1 MYMKEDSTSG
11 NTEGPI
17 GGVSLKHYILQS
29 STSQLEDLLNF
40 KIQDFDYVLVV
51 AVNSTFSKCQ
61 NVSNSIRQHS

>member
-17 GGVSLKHYILQS
+17 GGVSLNEFKHYILQS

-40 KIQDFDYVLVV
+40 KIQDFDFV
-51 AVNSTFSKCQ
+51 
-61 NVSNSIRQHS
+61 